1 MPEPLIESLA
11 MVGEWDGEG
20 RGWTARDWVPGPA
33 GTVGLTLPGGVEL
46 DVDVAAPG
54 TFVGLWVD
62 AARARQPSLEAIAT
76 VIALVGEERATAL
89 FGLDRGGVRQLP
101 GPDDR
106 DEVSRVRRRNRGTDP
121 TEPGLA
127 APMAR
132 HVLALGDAV
141 DHDGSDLVAGLS
153 LLDAAAAARWIDA
166 PGIDGL
172 GIAGLGL
179 EGRMADLVDRGAG
192 LVIDEWSADVP
203 VDRRLL
209 ADVIDTVDPWLTDA
223 QRQALRSLDGA
234 DAAAAAA
241 APAGDGA
248 AADAESEAGL
258 PLAVRS
264 ARLSSVSAT
273 PTPAPVARL
282 RPVDVSALPAS
293 FSVVE
298 AAARDTRDAEA
309 EVRIPGRP
317 DLAERLW
324 ARSFDADGTIV
335 AAAPL
340 LADDH
345 DSGRGDV
352 VARLLVP
359 PSKLPGA
366 TFDVT
371 DRPSEQRVSSLAR
384 STVEAIG
391 HGRRAARAERL
402 DDRKEAFSRWGRSS
416 DAWRAAGDDDRS
428 LTARRYAED
437 GGRGGRVP
445 RPLLAD
451 PLIESGA

>member
-20 RGWTARDWVPGPA
+20 RGWAARDWVPGPA
-33 GTVGLTLPGGVEL
+33 GTVGFTLPGGVEL

-62 AARARQPSLEAIAT
+62 AERARQPSLEAIAT
-76 VIALVGEERATAL
+76 VIALVGERRATAL

-101 GPDDR
+101 PTGER
-106 DEVSRVRRRNRGTDP
+106 DEVSRVRGRNRGSDP

-127 APMAR
+127 PPMAR
-132 HVLALGDAV
+132 HVLALGDASE
-141 DHDGSDLVAGLS
+141 HDGSDLVAGLS
-153 LLDAAAAARWIDA
+153 LLDAAAAARLIDA

-179 EGRMADLVDRGAG
+179 EGRMAEMVDRAAD
-192 LVIDEWSADVP
+192 LVIDDWSPDAP
-203 VDRRLL
+203 VDRHALTE
-209 ADVIDTVDPWLTDA
+209 VIDTVGPWLSDA
-223 QRQALRSLDGA
+223 QRQALRSLDGTGGA
-234 DAAAAAA
+234 DVAAST
-241 APAGDGA
+241 PAGAEADLPMA
-248 AADAESEAGL
+248 A
-258 PLAVRS
+258 RS
-264 ARLSSVSAT
+264 ARLSSAVSAP

-282 RPVDVSALPAS
+282 RPVDVSALPES
-293 FSVVE
+293 FAVAE

-345 DSGRGDV
+345 DPGRGDV

-359 PSKLPGA
+359 PSRLRGA
-366 TFDVT
+366 TFDIT
-371 DRPSEQRVSSLAR
+371 DRPSEPRVSSVAR
-384 STVEAIG
+384 STVDAIA

-416 DAWRAAGDDDRS
+416 DAWSAAGDDERA

-437 GGRGGRVP
+437 MGRGGRVP